1 MRIFLLLFSL
11 LFTSQLWAEIQWV
24 GNEQAYQL
32 KASTL
37 FKLRKELSKEEK
49 TQLKAVRNVKF
60 SSLTQFTD
68 ALDKSIGKQHAL
80 TAKLIEKATLPAV
93 SYGFESRKPLL
104 TLVVS
109 DGKHQLDQNSF
120 TQQSWLKLPALD
132 NNKALTATFNNQ
144 CLQVFSVNELL
155 FELCGG
161 GQNGEQKSAYLK
173 TDASSI
179 LGLGQEFVSPEK
191 TDANRLGFTRH
202 GKNTMSGFN
211 GGYNGNTLLP
221 IAYFDFPAEQNKQPF
236 ALILDNRY
244 PQNWD
249 FSEAPYKLSVDGGDL
264 KLHVLTGE
272 NLADIR
278 RDYMQMA
285 GTPLLPPKSAFGLWL
300 SEYGYDNWAE
310 LDDKIATLKENDF
323 PFSGVVMDL
332 QWFGGISEDEHSKMG
347 SLTWDL
353 ENFPNPK
360 KKIANYKKDNIDMIV
375 IEESY
380 ITKGL
385 EEYKVLDEKGFLAHD
400 NNGNSLDVTEDPAWW
415 GHGGMFDWSNKA
427 AGDFWHEFRRQDL
440 IDAGVAGHWTDLGE
454 PEMHNTQF
462 KYSNGLDHEMIHN
475 SYNLL
480 WLQSI
485 YDGYLRNEADTNSM
499 FSWFQSFFSESEYG
513 QRPFMMSRSG
523 GIGMQALGAVIWS
536 GDIGSDF
543 GSLAAQMPQQTHM
556 MWSGIDYYSSDV
568 GGFHRSA
575 LKHSDKTKTK
585 KELMD
590 ELYTQWFAYSSLYEV
605 PVRAH
610 TENLCNC
617 KETTPDRIGDTQS
630 NLANINLRYQLL
642 PYYYSLAYSATLL
655 GEPVFPSLEYYYP
668 NDTSAKNLGDVKMI
682 GPFLVGASAS
692 KPGQTKSAT
701 YLPEGEWFD
710 FRTGEKIRST
720 GQWIEK
726 DLYLDKLF
734 NLPLFVKQ
742 GALIPEQINQENSLK
757 VFGFGELSFDW
768 YDDDGFSTAYLQG
781 NYQQIKLQGKQ
792 KQLLLTRIKGSQL
805 TIKQVEW
812 ILPTKQQVKAVTS
825 NAGKLEFE
833 QTGSTLVISLPEF
846 KQQLDLQLTF

>member
-11 LFTSQLWAEIQWV
+11 LFTGQLCAEIQWI

-37 FKLRKELSKEEK
+37 FKMRKELSKEEK
-49 TQLKAVRNVKF
+49 KQLKIVRNIKF
-60 SSLTQFTD
+60 NSLAKFTD
-68 ALDKSIGKQHAL
+68 ALGKSIGKQHPL
-80 TAKLIEKATLPAV
+80 TEKLIEKATLPAV
-93 SYGFESRKPLL
+93 SYGIEYRKPLL
-104 TLVVS
+104 TLMVS
-109 DGKHQLDQNSF
+109 DGKHQLDKNSF
-120 TQQSWLKLPALD
+120 TQQSWLRLPSINENLNSD
-132 NNKALTATFNNQ
+132 SALTATFNHQ
-144 CLQVFSVNELL
+144 CLQILSLNELL

-179 LGLGQEFVSPEK
+179 LGLGQEFISPEK

-221 IAYFDFPAEQNKQPF
+221 IAYFDFPAEKNKQPF

-244 PQNWD
+244 PQTWD
-249 FSEAPYKLSVDGGDL
+249 FSKAPYKLNVDGGDF

-278 RDYMQMA
+278 RDYMRLA

-300 SEYGYDNWAE
+300 SEYGYDNWTE
-310 LDDKIATLKENDF
+310 LDDKIATLKKNNF
-323 PFSGVVMDL
+323 PFSGVIMDL

-353 ENFPNPK
+353 KNFPNPK
-360 KKIANYKKDNIDMIV
+360 QKIANYKKDNIAMIV

-380 ITKGL
+380 ISKGL
-385 EEYKVLDEKGFLAHD
+385 EEYKVLDKKGFLAHD

-427 AGDFWHEFRRQDL
+427 AGDFWHDFRRQDL
-440 IDAGVAGHWTDLGE
+440 IDAGIAGHWTDLGE
-454 PEMHNTQF
+454 PEMHNIQF
-462 KYSNGLDHEMIHN
+462 KYSDGLDHEMVHN

-485 YDGYLRNEADTNSM
+485 FDGYLRNTPEK
-499 FSWFQSFFSESEYG
+499 
-513 QRPFMMSRSG
+513 RPFMMSRSG

-556 MWSGIDYYSSDV
+556 MWSGVDYYSSDV
-568 GGFHRSA
+568 GGFHRGA
-575 LKHSDKTKTK
+575 LKYSDKTKTK
-585 KELMD
+585 KELMN

-617 KETTPDRIGDTQS
+617 KETTPDRIGDRQS
-630 NLANINLRYQLL
+630 NLENINLRYQLL
-642 PYYYSLAYSATLL
+642 PYYYSLAYHATLQ

-668 NDTSAKNLGDVKMI
+668 NDTQAKNLGNIKMI
-682 GPFLVGASAS
+682 GPFLVGSSAS
-692 KPGQTKSAT
+692 KQGQIKSAT

-710 FRTGEKIRST
+710 FRTGKKVSSK

-726 DLYLDKLF
+726 DLYINKIF
-734 NLPLFVKQ
+734 SLPLFVKQ
-742 GALIPEQINQENSLK
+742 GALIPEYINQENSLK

-781 NYQQIKLQGKQ
+781 NYQQIKLQSKQ
-792 KQLLLTRIKGSQL
+792 KQLLFTRIKGTQL

-812 ILPTKQQVKAVTS
+812 ILPAKQKVKSITS
-825 NAGKLEFE
+825 SAGNIEFE
-833 QTGSTLVISLPEF
+833 QIGSTVFIKLPKFNKE
-846 KQQLDLQLTF
+846 LTLQLTF